1 MQDMTHSICLI
12 KLCQITMRKNYDFLF
27 LTTLTMSRVFHR
39 TVLSVIL
46 IYKSE
51 TTCSI
56 LTKFSGN
63 KLSGMY
69 NMLTKFG
76 CQKMV
81 ALETVR
87 DSLIFCNARYL
98 RRGSRYCLQNFGNLL
113 SRTKGTVYV
122 PNIFTSEL
130 QIFSYNEANF
140 GQGHVNAR
148 A

>member
-1 MQDMTHSICLI
+1 MD
-12 KLCQITMRKNYDFLF
+12 
-27 LTTLTMSRVFHR
+27 
-39 TVLSVIL
+39 
-46 IYKSE
+46 
-51 TTCSI
+51 
-56 LTKFSGN
+56 
-63 KLSGMY
+63 

-87 DSLIFCNARYL
+87 DSLIFFNARYL
-98 RRGSRYCLQNFGNLL
+98 RRGSRYCLQILEICCPGP
-113 SRTKGTVYV
+113 KGTVYV
-122 PNIFTSEL
+122 QNIFSSEL